1 MYRFVR
7 RLVAWGLACALAG
20 AHAQVPS
27 LPASPGSSAMA
38 PTSAAGQA
46 AVPSAPDTPAH
57 ALTADDLTR
66 FFDGLIPFALERGD
80 MAGAVVSVVKD
91 GNVLLARGYGRAN
104 LATGQVPSPDSS
116 IYRPGSVSKLFT
128 WTAVMQLVEQG
139 KLDLDADINRYL
151 DFAIPPRDGKPVTLR
166 QLMTH
171 TAGFEDSAS
180 GMFPATPAGV
190 NLEAYLKSH
199 MPARI
204 YDPGMYPAYSNYGC
218 GLAGYIVQRVSG
230 EPFERYVDR
239 HVFQP
244 LGMRH
249 STFLQPVPAHLEPL
263 QAIGYKTASDG
274 VPKAFEMLNPAPAG
288 GLSSTAMDMAR
299 FMIAY
304 LDAGGRDGASIL
316 RPETV
321 RLMHTRQHTN
331 APGLNGL
338 DLGFY
343 DEDRNGQRIVGH
355 AGDLDYFHSD
365 LHLLLDAHV
374 GIFVSFNSLGN
385 EAGAHVARKEILR
398 RFLDRYYPYPVTHPA
413 ALPNAATDAAR
424 VAGWYRSTRRN
435 DSALR
440 LFYLLGQTSVSAQPD
455 HTITVA
461 ALTDA
466 AGAPL
471 RWHEVAPLVYR
482 DASDTTTLTFV
493 ADADGS
499 IRYFATDE
507 EVPVAVF
514 ERIGGAGALGSV
526 LLWLSL
532 SSLVLF
538 VAWLAWPIGAWTR
551 RHYRRTLALT
561 PRAARLRLLSR
572 MAVTVLVLAVL
583 GWAALLG
590 YVLAND
596 AIPLLQGGVTPAL
609 YVLYAWDVLALVSA
623 AVIVAHAAG
632 AWRTPRRSR
641 WVRLGEAL
649 LALAALYL
657 AWFIVAFG
665 LVSFNVAY

>member
-1 MYRFVR
+1 MSRFAK
-7 RLVAWGLACALAG
+7 RLMALGLACAATG

-27 LPASPGSSAMA
+27 LPASASSAAMPAAVAA
-38 PTSAAGQA
+38 PA
-46 AVPSAPDTPAH
+46 AVPSTPDVGTPE
-57 ALTADDLTR
+57 LGADDLSR

-80 MAGAVVSVVKD
+80 LAGAVVSVVKD
-91 GNVLLARGYGRAN
+91 GDVLLARGYGRAN

-116 IYRPGSVSKLFT
+116 IYRPGSISKLFT
-128 WTAVMQLVEQG
+128 WTAVMQQVEQG
-139 KLDLDADINRYL
+139 KLDLDADVNRYL

-171 TAGFEDSAS
+171 TGGFEDTAS
-180 GMFPATPAGV
+180 GMFPATAAGV

-199 MPARI
+199 MPRRI
-204 YDPGMYPAYSNYGC
+204 YDAGMYAAYSNYGC
-218 GLAGYIVQRVSG
+218 GLAAYIVQRVSG
-230 EPFERYVDR
+230 ERFESYVDR
-239 HVFQP
+239 HIFQP

-249 STFLQPVPAHLEPL
+249 STFLQPVPANLEPL

-274 VPKAFEMLNPAPAG
+274 APKDFEMINPAPAG
-288 GLSSTAMDMAR
+288 GLSSTANDMAR

-304 LDAGGRDGASIL
+304 LDGGGRDGASIL

-321 RLMHTRQHTN
+321 RLMHTRQHAN
-331 APGLNGL
+331 APGLNGM

-385 EAGAHVARKEILR
+385 EAGAHVVRKEILR
-398 RFLDRYYPYPVTHPA
+398 RFLDRYYPQPPKHGT
-413 ALPNAATDAAR
+413 ALPNAAEDAAR

-440 LFYLLGQTSVSAQPD
+440 LFYLLGQTSVSPQPD
-455 HTITVA
+455 HTIVVSA
-461 ALTDA
+461 FTDA

-471 RWHEVAPLVYR
+471 RWHAVAPLVYR
-482 DASDTTTLTFV
+482 DAAETTTLRFV
-493 ADADGS
+493 ADSDGS

-514 ERIGGAGALGSV
+514 QRIDGAGALGSV

-532 SSLVLF
+532 SSLLVF
-538 VAWLAWPIGAWTR
+538 AAWFAWPIGAWMR
-551 RHYRRTLALT
+551 RHYRRSLPLAPHAMRFRLISRLAITVLALE
-561 PRAARLRLLSR
+561 
-572 MAVTVLVLAVL
+572 VF
-583 GWAALLG
+583 GWAALLT
-590 YVLAND
+590 YVLAKD
-596 AIPLLQGGVTPAL
+596 AIPLLQGGITPAL
-609 YVLYAWDVLALVSA
+609 YVLYAWGVLALIAV
-623 AVIVAHAAG
+623 AVIVAHAVG
-632 AWRTPRRSR
+632 TWRAPRRGR
-641 WVRLGEAL
+641 WVRLGEGL
-649 LALAALYL
+649 LALGALYL

-665 LVSFNVAY
+665 LVSFSAAY

>member
-1 MYRFVR
+1 MSRFAR
-7 RLVAWGLACALAG
+7 RLTALALACAAVVT
-20 AHAQVPS
+20 HAQVPS
-27 LPASPGSSAMA
+27 LPASASSAASA
-38 PTSAAGQA
+38 PA
-46 AVPSAPDTPAH
+46 AVDAAPAVATPE
-57 ALTADDLTR
+57 LNADDLSR

-91 GNVLLARGYGRAN
+91 GDVLLARGYGHAN
-104 LATGQVPSPDSS
+104 LATGQVPSPETS
-116 IYRPGSVSKLFT
+116 IYRPGSISKLFT
-128 WTAVMQLVEQG
+128 WTAVMQQVEQG

-171 TAGFEDSAS
+171 TGGFEDTAS
-180 GMFPATPAGV
+180 GMFPASAAGID
-190 NLEAYLKSH
+190 LEAYLKSH
-199 MPARI
+199 MPRRI
-204 YDPGMYPAYSNYGC
+204 YDAGMYTAYSNYGC
-218 GLAGYIVQRVSG
+218 GLAAYIVQRVSG
-230 EPFERYVDR
+230 ERFESYVDR
-239 HVFQP
+239 HIFQP

-249 STFLQPVPAHLEPL
+249 STFLQPVPAELEPL
-263 QAIGYKTASDG
+263 LAIGYKTASDG
-274 VPKAFEMLNPAPAG
+274 VPKAFEMINPAPAG

-299 FMIAY
+299 FMLAY
-304 LDAGGRDGASIL
+304 LDGGGRGGAAIL

-321 RLMHTRQHTN
+321 RLMLTRQHSN
-331 APGLNGL
+331 APGLNGM

-385 EAGAHVARKEILR
+385 EAGAHVVRKEILR
-398 RFLDRYYPYPVTHPA
+398 RFLDRYYPQPAKHMA
-413 ALPNAATDAAR
+413 ALPSAADDAAR

-440 LFYLLGQTSVSAQPD
+440 LFYLLGQTSVSPQPD
-455 HTITVA
+455 HTIVVSA
-461 ALTDA
+461 FTDA

-471 RWHEVAPLVYR
+471 RWHEVAPLAYR
-482 DASDTTTLTFV
+482 DASDTTLLRFV
-493 ADADGS
+493 ADTDGS

-514 ERIGGAGALGSV
+514 QRIGGAGALGSV

-532 SSLVLF
+532 SSLMIF
-538 VAWLAWPIGAWTR
+538 AAWLAWPIGTWTR
-551 RHYRRTLALT
+551 RHYRRSLLLSPA
-561 PRAARLRLLSR
+561 AARFRRLSR
-572 MAVTVLVLAVL
+572 LAVTVLALTIL
-583 GWAALLG
+583 GWTALLT

-596 AIPLLQGGVTPAL
+596 AIPLLQGGITPAL
-609 YVLYAWDVLALVSA
+609 YVLYVWGVLALL
-623 AVIVAHAAG
+623 AVAVVVAHAVG
-632 AWRTPRRSR
+632 TWRAPRRGR
-641 WVRLGEAL
+641 WVRLGETL

-657 AWFIVAFG
+657 GWFIVAFG
-665 LVSFNVAY
+665 LVSFSTAY

>member
-1 MYRFVR
+1 MPRFAR
-7 RLVAWGLACALAG
+7 HLMALALVCAALG
-20 AHAQVPS
+20 VHAQVPS
-27 LPASPGSSAMA
+27 LPASASSTAA
-38 PTSAAGQA
+38 PAAGVATA
-46 AVPSAPDTPAH
+46 AVPSTPGASTPE
-57 ALTADDLTR
+57 LSADDLSR

-80 MAGAVVSVVKD
+80 LAGAVVSVVKD
-91 GNVLLARGYGRAN
+91 GDVLLARGYGHAN
-104 LATGQVPSPDSS
+104 LATGQVPSPESS
-116 IYRPGSVSKLFT
+116 LYRPGSISKLFT
-128 WTAVMQLVEQG
+128 WTAVMQQVEQG
-139 KLDLDADINRYL
+139 KLDLDADVNRYL

-171 TAGFEDSAS
+171 TAGFEDTAS
-180 GMFPATPAGV
+180 GMFPASPAGV

-199 MPARI
+199 IPRRI
-204 YDPGMYPAYSNYGC
+204 YDAGMYPAYSNFGC
-218 GLAGYIVQRVSG
+218 GLAAYIVQRVSG
-230 EPFERYVDR
+230 ERFENYVDR
-239 HVFQP
+239 HIFKP

-249 STFLQPVPAHLEPL
+249 STFLQPVPPNLEPL

-274 VPKAFEMLNPAPAG
+274 VPKAFEMINPAPAG

-304 LDAGGRDGASIL
+304 LDGGGRDGASIL

-331 APGLNGL
+331 APGLNGM

-385 EAGAHVARKEILR
+385 EAGAHVVRKEILR
-398 RFLDRYYPYPVTHPA
+398 RFLDRYYPQPAKPTA
-413 ALPNAATDAAR
+413 ALPNAADEAAK

-440 LFYLLGQTSVSAQPD
+440 LFYLLGQTSVSPQPD
-455 HTITVA
+455 HTIVVSA
-461 ALTDA
+461 FTDA

-471 RWHEVAPLVYR
+471 RWHAVAPLDYR
-482 DASDTTTLTFV
+482 DASGTTKLRFV
-493 ADADGS
+493 AGADGS

-514 ERIGGAGALGSV
+514 QRVDGAGALGSV

-532 SSLVLF
+532 SGLVVF
-538 VAWLAWPIGAWTR
+538 AAWFAWPIGAWMR
-551 RHYRRTLALT
+551 HHYRRSLPFTQ
-561 PRAARLRLLSR
+561 RAARFRLYSR
-572 MAVTVLVLAVL
+572 LAISVLALEIV
-583 GWAALLG
+583 GWAALLT

-596 AIPLLQGGVTPAL
+596 AIPLLQGGITPAL
-609 YVLYAWDVLALVSA
+609 YVLYAWGVLALLAV
-623 AVIVAHAAG
+623 AVIVAHAVG
-632 AWRTPRRSR
+632 TWRSPRRGR
-641 WVRLGEAL
+641 WVRLGEGL
-649 LALAALYL
+649 LALGALYL

-665 LVSFNVAY
+665 LVSFSTAY